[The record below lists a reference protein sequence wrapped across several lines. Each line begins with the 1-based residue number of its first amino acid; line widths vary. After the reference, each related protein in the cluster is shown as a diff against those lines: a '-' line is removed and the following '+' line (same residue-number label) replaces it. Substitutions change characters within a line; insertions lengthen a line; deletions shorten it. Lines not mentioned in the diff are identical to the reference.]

1 MSTSP
6 PTNRSQGSLSH
17 SNSQSHSHSMSHHDV
32 SLETLVAHLLA
43 SKRSLASISTVW
55 RANEIVTSAR
65 SALEESAVLSA
76 RTGFLRSGISEQ
88 VKILRRVRG
97 GIENVYKEGQR
108 DFKNVIRTLDSANA
122 RLESTMDILRST
134 MVEAAFRPEK
144 EEPRSLLDFV
154 DEQGVET
161 MRDALKESIREAREA
176 QTEFDSSILSFDDDL
191 RSLKAAMKSS
201 PQSSTSLSHSDL
213 SSPIPSH
220 LHTLETH
227 AQEMAA
233 LLDSLVSHFD
243 LCVKAIRHTEG
254 GYAAV
259 RKAASSQPP
268 ESDPVS
274 VSGVMNSENDPSAS
288 PTVSH
293 EERQEM
299 LDVLEKD
306 AAQVDDVVMEL
317 RDYLND
323 MESKHEEILEHISHL
338 TLMHS
343 ETTTAYSLLET
354 VGARL
359 PGYIIASQDFRIH
372 WEETKINISE
382 QLSELESMRIFY
394 SNYFSSYDSLILE
407 VYRRKQSDDK
417 VKSIMRKAVEQ
428 IEKVYEADVRE
439 REGFRVDVGDY
450 LPVDLWGGVNRPPRR
465 WEFVQKGRE
474 DEGNWEGLEG
484 SMPVLERGVVEAAGR
499 RDRERQRKG
508 DV

>member
-1 MSTSP
+1 M
-6 PTNRSQGSLSH
+6 TN
-17 SNSQSHSHSMSHHDV
+17 HDV

-55 RANEIVTSAR
+55 RANEIVISAR

-76 RTGFLRSGISEQ
+76 RTGFLRSGVSEQ
-88 VKILRRVRG
+88 VKILKRVRRG
-97 GIENVYKEGQR
+97 VEDVYKEGQQ

-134 MVEAAFRPEK
+134 MVEAAFRPEE

-201 PQSSTSLSHSDL
+201 PQSSIFLSSSNI
-213 SSPIPSH
+213 SSPIPSY
-220 LHTLETH
+220 LQTLETN

-243 LCVKAIRHTEG
+243 LCVNAIRHTEG

-268 ESDPVS
+268 EADPVS
-274 VSGVMNSENDPSAS
+274 VSGVMSAEGNN
-288 PTVSH
+288 PTTEHPIST

-306 AAQVDDVVMEL
+306 AAQLEDVVMEL
-317 RDYLND
+317 RDYLQE
-323 MESKHEEILEHISHL
+323 METKHEEILEYISHL
-338 TLMHS
+338 TTIHT
-343 ETTTAYSLLET
+343 ETTLAYSTLEA

-359 PGYIIASQDFRIH
+359 PSYIIASQEFRLH
-372 WEETKINISE
+372 WEETKLNILD

-394 SNYFSSYDSLILE
+394 ENYFSSYDSLILE
-407 VYRRKQSDDK
+407 VYRRKQSDEK

-428 IEKVYEADVRE
+428 VEKVYESDMRE

-450 LPVDLWGGVNRPPRR
+450 LPVDLWPGVNAPARK
-465 WEFVQKGRE
+465 WDFVQNE
-474 DEGNWEGLEG
+474 EGEWAVKSL
-484 SMPVLERGVVEAAGR
+484 PVLERTVVEAAGR
-499 RDRERQRKG
+499 RDKERLKKG